1 MATAP
6 AAPPRRVVIC
16 GGGVVGACTAYFL
29 SAHAASPTVPTL
41 VEKLSPACAASG
53 KAGGFLALDWCDSTP
68 ALSALARASFALHRS
83 LAASLDGASAYGFRP
98 VHTLSICLPSQPGPA
113 SPHPLLPSWVDPSAS
128 SAPPRE
134 LGTPDTTAQVHPG
147 LFTKAVLVAS
157 GAEVV
162 IGEVERVIVRDGR
175 VAGVG
180 VKGHGVVD
188 ADAVVLALGPWSG
201 RFEMVKEVF
210 DVSGLKAHSIV
221 LRPREPDKITPHA
234 LFLSYQ
240 PEPGAKMLDPEVYPR
255 PTGEVYI
262 CGMTK
267 DEDVPDDPATI
278 TGEPDSIAMLHKI
291 AGRVSSQLKMEE
303 GAEVVAEQACYLP
316 CTSDGLPVIG
326 EMPGVKGL
334 YVATG
339 HSCWGILNAPATGA
353 ALAELILDGHSKIV
367 DLAPFSPARFLK
379 KRSKRGV

>member
-1 MATAP
+1 MI
-6 AAPPRRVVIC
+6 R
-16 GGGVVGACTAYFL
+16 
-29 SAHAASPTVPTL
+29 
-41 VEKLSPACAASG
+41 
-53 KAGGFLALDWCDSTP
+53 
-68 ALSALARASFALHRS
+68 
-83 LAASLDGASAYGFRP
+83 
-98 VHTLSICLPSQPGPA
+98 
-113 SPHPLLPSWVDPSAS
+113 
-128 SAPPRE
+128 
-134 LGTPDTTAQVHPG
+134 
-147 LFTKAVLVAS
+147 
-157 GAEVV
+157 
-162 IGEVERVIVRDGR
+162 
-175 VAGVG
+175 
-180 VKGHGVVD
+180 
-188 ADAVVLALGPWSG
+188 
-201 RFEMVKEVF
+201 EVF

-221 LRPREPDKITPHA
+221 LRPRDPDTITPHA

-267 DEDVPDDPATI
+267 DAEVPDDPATI

-291 AGRVSSQLKMEE
+291 AGRVSSQLKREE

-326 EMPGVKGL
+326 EMPGVKGC

-339 HSCWGILNAPATGA
+339 HNCWGILNAPATGA
-353 ALAELILDGHSKIV
+353 ALAELILEGNAKIV